1 MKTPI
6 GTEISVRRRVRDGWY
21 VYTCSQL
28 PGLYVASKDDRLAY
42 SDLPDAIQ
50 KLIKLDTNAEVKAA
64 HKVDYDLFMRQIQ
77 LQERARSSV
86 KEMLDELMD
95 DDSIPFLIEA
105 QNDDKHVA

>member
-6 GTEISVRRRVRDGWY
+6 GTEISVRRRVRDGWF
-21 VYTCSQL
+21 VYTCSNL
-28 PGLYVASKDDRLAY
+28 PGLYVASKDDRTAY

-50 KLIKLDTNAEVKAA
+50 KLIKLDHNATVKAV
-64 HKVDYDLFMRQIQ
+64 HKIDYDLFIKQIQ
-77 LQERARSSV
+77 LQERAQSSV
-86 KEMLDELMD
+86 KEMLSELMD